1 MTLTPALLARAQQL
15 AADAPELTTEQQ
27 ERLRRILSLSLT
39 DGAGAG
45 VDKPGARSS
54 KAA

>member
-39 DGAGAG
+39 DGAASGDAQPARR
-45 VDKPGARSS
+45 PG